1 MKQAL
6 TESLMNRVE
15 YGYGSG
21 YINGFLAE
29 TPLCFEQGDKAP
41 CLKSLKVLHADQ
53 ATGVENDRFAGI
65 IGLAP
70 MSTDHQLTGFMKQLE
85 EINKFGT

>member
-1 MKQAL
+1 MKQRL
-6 TESLMNRVE
+6 SEGLMGRME

-21 YINGFLAE
+21 YINGFLDDE
-29 TPLCFEQGDKAP
+29 TKICFEMGDSAP
-41 CLKSLKVLHADQ
+41 CINKMKVLQADQ

-70 MSTDHQLTGFMKQLE
+70 TSTEHQLPAFMK
-85 EINKFGT
+85 

>member
-1 MKQAL
+1 MKQKLA
-6 TESLMNRVE
+6 ESLMSRVE

-21 YINGFLAE
+21 YINGFLDE
-29 TPLCFEQGDKAP
+29 TPLCFEQGESAP
-41 CLKSLKVLHADQ
+41 CIKGLKVLNADQ

-70 MSTDHQLTGFMKQLE
+70 TSTDNQLKGFMK
-85 EINKFGT
+85 